1 MTTPISREDLAALV
15 EGDAQ
20 LIEVLP
26 PHEFEEEH
34 LAGAINIPLK
44 KLDAKAVS
52 GLDRANPVIVYCWDS
67 L

>member
-1 MTTPISREDLAALV
+1 MTTSINRAELASLV
-15 EGDAQ
+15 ERGAQ

-26 PHEFEEEH
+26 AREYQEEH
-34 LAGAINIPLK
+34 LSGASNIPLK
-44 KLDAKAVS
+44 KLDAEAVS